1 MSVEIIEY
9 SPKDMGEF
17 VARYIPEAGVAERE
31 SIHAAST
38 FSDPIL
44 GFFIGSEFA
53 ALVGFVP
60 TTIIPAKAYV
70 WMQDGPA
77 LAKNRFRS
85 AKLIL
90 RMREVMLN
98 QFPILF
104 GQCVPGGKGVRWLTK
119 LGAEFGETRNGLI
132 SFELRS

>member
-1 MSVEIIEY
+1 MPVEIWKCNPKEMAGFIAEY
-9 SPKDMGEF
+9 LPAVGET
-17 VARYIPEAGVAERE
+17 EAEVIR
-31 SIHAAST
+31 ASCI

-44 GFFIGSEFA
+44 GFFFDRELA

-98 QFPILF
+98 
-104 GQCVPGGKGVRWLTK
+104 GRCER
-119 LGAEFGETRNGLI
+119 GLI
-132 SFELRS
+132 SHRREVFA